1 MKDKVRLKLR
11 DARTGKVLIEQH
23 VGADLFRKTQ
33 NWNYLERYLDQE
45 HPSDPASN
53 REIIHDGQTG
63 AVIHSCIEPLREHQ
77 GHGSARANPRATRG
91 LRDDR

>member
-33 NWNYLERYLDQE
+33 NWNHLQSAVRQDHVHRWVTGGRY
-45 HPSDPASN
+45 
-53 REIIHDGQTG
+53 
-63 AVIHSCIEPLREHQ
+63 
-77 GHGSARANPRATRG
+77 
-91 LRDDR
+91 